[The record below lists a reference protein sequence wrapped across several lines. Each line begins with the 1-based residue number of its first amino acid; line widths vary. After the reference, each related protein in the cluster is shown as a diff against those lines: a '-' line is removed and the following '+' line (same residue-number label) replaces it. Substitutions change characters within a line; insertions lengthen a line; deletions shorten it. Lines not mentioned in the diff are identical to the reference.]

1 MQLISKWFTRHIGR
15 DVDTSKYKG
24 IPAKR
29 SQNLGATFF
38 KPLFILQ
45 EWKIFSALVKL
56 EGTTFAI
63 YFSVVEWTLC
73 SFFRP
78 LSNFPSSS
86 FSSHTTSSL
95 LPLTSSRFSF
105 FLLLPIFFSSYF
117 LFLPLTSSRS
127 SYYFSSYFP
136 LFIIFLFHFCLLFLL
151 LLVILF
157 SSYSS
162 LFLSFL
168 IDSPSLFLVLFEVNF
183 KVCYLCQLRGSGD
196 GFTSYY
202 TSHVITHE
210 GSWRKNLR

>member
-29 SQNLGATFF
+29 SQKLGATFF

-86 FSSHTTSSL
+86 SSPFSSHPTSSL
-95 LPLTSSRFSF
+95 
-105 FLLLPIFFSSYF
+105 
-117 LFLPLTSSRS
+117 LPLTSSRS

-136 LFIIFLFHFCLLFLL
+136 LFIFHYFSFYFSLLSPLP
-151 LLVILF
+151 
-157 SSYSS
+157 SSPSYS
-162 LFLSFL
+162 LFVVFFSFSFLPHRFPLSFSCTFWSEL
-168 IDSPSLFLVLFEVNF
+168 QGLLSVSA
-183 KVCYLCQLRGSGD
+183 
-196 GFTSYY
+196 
-202 TSHVITHE
+202 
-210 GSWRKNLR
+210 